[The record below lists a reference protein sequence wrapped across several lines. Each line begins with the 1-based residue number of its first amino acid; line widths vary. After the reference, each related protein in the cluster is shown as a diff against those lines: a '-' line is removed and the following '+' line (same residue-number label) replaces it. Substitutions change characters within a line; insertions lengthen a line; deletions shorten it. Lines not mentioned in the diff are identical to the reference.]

1 VTRTG
6 LLAFSLLLTSGCA
19 LMADHTPR
27 PQDRLECQV
36 LTDALLRNHVFP
48 LSAVPRLAAEGGK
61 AVYCRIE
68 QPNPFVVDLHTRLD
82 LYGIFSEAAQ
92 DAILGTV
99 RQARS
104 PSFKPIIVKFYKKEN
119 WVIEENQSGRYEGR
133 EKEKLLRT
141 VIVK

>member
-1 VTRTG
+1 
-6 LLAFSLLLTSGCA
+6 
-19 LMADHTPR
+19 MADHTPS

-36 LTDALLRNHVFP
+36 LTDALLRSHVFP
-48 LSAVPRLAAEGGK
+48 VSAVPEWAAEGRR

-68 QPNPFVVDLHTRLD
+68 QTNPFVLD
-82 LYGIFSEAAQ
+82 LYTRLNLYGILSEEAQ

-104 PSFKPIIVKFYKKEN
+104 PSFKPIIIKFYEKEN
-119 WVIEENQSGRYEGR
+119 WVIKDYQGGGRFEGR